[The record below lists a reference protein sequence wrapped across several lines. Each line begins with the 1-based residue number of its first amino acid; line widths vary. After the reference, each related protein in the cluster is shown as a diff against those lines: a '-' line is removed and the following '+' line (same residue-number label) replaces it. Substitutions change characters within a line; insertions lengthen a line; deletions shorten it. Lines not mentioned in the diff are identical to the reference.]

1 MAALIAAAIYAL
13 LPTVISLLTMSAV
26 TAMKAIIDKRLFI
39 INGNVVDILES
50 VFGSESYLGRA
61 GIDIGGV
68 IYGVGFSI
76 IIVSSL
82 LAIISSF
89 IKGMQGEASE
99 NPFNVLARA
108 IATVFLEIIIFGVP
122 GNRWFGTG
130 LLSQFGN
137 MMSAVIGFITPQADK
152 LMSSVKAF
160 NINIATPADQI
171 VIVVMSFALFKSTIS
186 AGIVFVERWLS
197 FAMTLL
203 LGPVFVGM
211 NASRQTSDTFKNW
224 IMSVFS
230 QALTI
235 IISFAILIFYVFSMG
250 DLSGFQFF
258 TLGDVLFKYAFTLAL
273 LSLYKNSEKLMN
285 ALGIRTIANSDTL
298 RDYGKGLMAMGRLWR
313 ETGGMVTMGLGREYG
328 RKIGQEMSHNFSMA
342 MQRRFGENSRIGQ
355 MSKSMDIKRMPDS
368 VSNGHAARIKDGKY
382 TTDSVSSRSLGNP
395 TGASKN
401 EQSKIAQSAIS
412 VNKAMDSGVG
422 TPVKMSDVSRA
433 NGLGELSH
441 LKTGSMGYIGS
452 AEKPVLN
459 SKGEAVSTQ
468 INGQIFRGTWT
479 NQGKES
485 NPSTYAIFPDQT
497 PLNVGTPVS
506 IGKNTIGD
514 DITYRISRNDP
525 ISLQNGQ
532 AYMYELEPERPM
544 SRAAFEANRE
554 ISEKYG
560 DSYSTYLETTRSG
573 EENYNTRMQA
583 DGFDYVWKYTASES
597 VSNSMFHQEN
607 YKETQSRTY
616 SRLEELFRDEEEI
629 KGAIQEERNSIYG
642 SSNNDDNE
650 YDEDID
656 ALMDEESDG
665 EDA

>member
-13 LPTVISLLTMSAV
+13 LPTVISLLTMSSV

-39 INGNVVDILES
+39 INGNVIDILES
-50 VFGSESYLGRA
+50 VFGSGSYLGRA

-137 MMSAVIGFITPQADK
+137 MMSAVIGYITPQADK

-160 NINIATPADQI
+160 NINIAPPADQI

-224 IMSVFS
+224 IMSIFS

-285 ALGIRTIANSDTL
+285 AVGIRTIANSDTL

-328 RKIGQEMSHNFSMA
+328 RRIGQEMSHNFSMA

-368 VSNGHAARIKDGKY
+368 ASNGHAARIKDGKY

-506 IGKNTIGD
+506 IGKNTVGD

-525 ISLQNGQ
+525 VSLQNGQ

-544 SRAAFEANRE
+544 SRAAFEANKE

-642 SSNNDDNE
+642 SSEDEDSD

-656 ALMDEESDG
+656 ALMDEESDK

>member
-39 INGNVVDILES
+39 INGNVIDILES
-50 VFGSESYLGRA
+50 VFGSGSYLGRA

-137 MMSAVIGFITPQADK
+137 MMSAVIGYITPHADK

-328 RKIGQEMSHNFSMA
+328 RRIGQEMSHNFSMA
-342 MQRRFGENSRIGQ
+342 MQRRFGENTRIGQ

-368 VSNGHAARIKDGKY
+368 ASNGHAARIKDGKY

-506 IGKNTIGD
+506 IGKNTVGD

-544 SRAAFEANRE
+544 SRAAFEANKE

-642 SSNNDDNE
+642 SSEDDDNE

-656 ALMDEESDG
+656 ALMDEESEQ

>member
-26 TAMKAIIDKRLFI
+26 TAMKAIIEKRLFI
-39 INGNVVDILES
+39 INENVIDILEDY
-50 VFGSESYLGRA
+50 FGSGSYLGRA
-61 GIDIGGV
+61 GIDVGGI

-76 IIVSSL
+76 IIVSAL
-82 LAIISSF
+82 LSVISSF

-99 NPFNVLARA
+99 NPFNILIRA
-108 IATVFLEIIIFGVP
+108 IATVFLEIMIFGVS

-137 MMSAVIGFITPQADK
+137 MMSAVIGYITPQADK

-186 AGIVFVERWLS
+186 AGIVFVERWLT

-211 NASRQTSDTFKNW
+211 NASRQTADTFKNW
-224 IMSVFS
+224 IMSVLS

-235 IISFAILIFYVFSMG
+235 VISFAILIFYVFSMG

-285 ALGIRTIANSDTL
+285 AVGIRTVANSDTL

-313 ETGGMVTMGLGREYG
+313 ETGGMLTMSLGREYG
-328 RKIGQEMSHNFSMA
+328 RKAGQEMTHNFSMA
-342 MQRRFGENSRIGQ
+342 MQRKYGENSRIGQ
-355 MSKSMDIKRMPDS
+355 MSKSMDLKRSPDVADS
-368 VSNGHAARIKDGKY
+368 GHSARIKDGKY
-382 TTDSVSSRSLGNP
+382 TTDGIPGRSITNQNGV
-395 TGASKN
+395 GKN
-401 EQSKIAQSAIS
+401 EQSRIAQSAIS

-459 SKGEAVSTQ
+459 DKGEIVSAP

-506 IGKNTIGD
+506 IGKNSVGD
-514 DITYRISRNDP
+514 DITYRVGRNDP

-532 AYMYELEPERPM
+532 AYMYELEPDQLM
-544 SRAAFEANRE
+544 SRAAFEANKE

-560 DSYSTYLETTRSG
+560 NSYSTYLEVNRSG
-573 EENYNTRMQA
+573 EETYNVRMQA
-583 DGFDYVWKYTASES
+583 DGFDYVWKYTASEK
-597 VSNSMFHQEN
+597 VSNKMFHQEN
-607 YKETQSRTY
+607 YKETQKRTY
-616 SRLEELFRDEEEI
+616 SRLEELFKDEEEVR
-629 KGAIQEERNSIYG
+629 GAIEEERSNIYG
-642 SSNNDDNE
+642 QPE
-650 YDEDID
+650 DEDDDYDQDMD
-656 ALMDEESDG
+656 ALMDEESDE

>member
-130 LLSQFGN
+130 FLSQFGN
-137 MMSAVIGFITPQADK
+137 MMSAVIGYITPQADK

>member
-39 INGNVVDILES
+39 INGNVIDILES
-50 VFGSESYLGRA
+50 VFGSGSYLGRA

-137 MMSAVIGFITPQADK
+137 MMSAVIGYITPQADK

-328 RKIGQEMSHNFSMA
+328 RRIGQEMSHNFSMA
-342 MQRRFGENSRIGQ
+342 MQRRFGENTRIGQ

-368 VSNGHAARIKDGKY
+368 ASNGHAARIKDGKY

-506 IGKNTIGD
+506 IGKNTVGD

-544 SRAAFEANRE
+544 SRAAFEANKE

-642 SSNNDDNE
+642 SSEDDDNE

-656 ALMDEESDG
+656 ALMDEESEQ

>member
-1 MAALIAAAIYAL
+1 MAALITAAIYAL

-39 INGNVVDILES
+39 INGNVIDILES
-50 VFGSESYLGRA
+50 VFGSGSYLGRA

-137 MMSAVIGFITPQADK
+137 MMSAVIGYITPQADK

-328 RKIGQEMSHNFSMA
+328 RRIGQEMSHNFSMA

-368 VSNGHAARIKDGKY
+368 ASNGHAARIKDGKY

-642 SSNNDDNE
+642 SSEDDDNE

-656 ALMDEESDG
+656 ALMDEESEQ

>member
-39 INGNVVDILES
+39 INGNVIDILES
-50 VFGSESYLGRA
+50 VFGSGSYLGRA

-130 LLSQFGN
+130 FLSQFGN
-137 MMSAVIGFITPQADK
+137 MMSAVIGYITPQADK

-342 MQRRFGENSRIGQ
+342 MQRRFGENTRIGQ

-368 VSNGHAARIKDGKY
+368 ASNGHAARIKDGKY

>member
-39 INGNVVDILES
+39 INGNVIDILES
-50 VFGSESYLGRA
+50 VFGSGSYLGRA

-137 MMSAVIGFITPQADK
+137 MMSAVIGYITPQADK

-328 RKIGQEMSHNFSMA
+328 RRIGQEMSHNFSMA
-342 MQRRFGENSRIGQ
+342 MQRRFGENTRIGQ

-368 VSNGHAARIKDGKY
+368 ASNGHAARIKDGKY

-506 IGKNTIGD
+506 IGKNTVGD

-525 ISLQNGQ
+525 VSLQNGQ

-656 ALMDEESDG
+656 ALMDEESEQ